1 MKLSKLM
8 LALAAIL
15 IAGTALAAGPPVTV
29 TMAVTGDPAPGAT
42 VTAKAN
48 IVINDGSTLVG
59 VKWVQNGGI
68 HATLTN
74 TNSDTVTIALPNRRT
89 FRDELME
96 VLEE

>member
-1 MKLSKLM
+1 MKRSKLM

-15 IAGTALAAGPPVTV
+15 IAAGAFAANPPVTV

-48 IVINDGSTLVG
+48 IVINDGSTLVA
-59 VKWVQNGGI
+59 VKWTQTGGI

-74 TNSDTVTIALPNRRT
+74 ANSNYFVFTPRQVQIAARYT
-89 FRDELME
+89 F
-96 VLEE
+96 